1 MYIDKE
7 VTFENVDMQQH
18 QGHLKDRQHLLATN
32 LNQVEEEE
40 DEERFENFQERD
52 DYDHDHDDSDESE
65 DRIQAIGMEEKQ
77 CREHIRGLMK
87 EDK

>member
-40 DEERFENFQERD
+40 DEERFENF
-52 DYDHDHDDSDESE
+52 
-65 DRIQAIGMEEKQ
+65 
-77 CREHIRGLMK
+77 
-87 EDK
+87 